1 MEPAESMAA
10 RRVALCENSQ
20 QRRLCEAYQMF
31 LRGLPVQSW
40 KLKSGN
46 LREIAMKK
54 AIVSEKAIK
63 KITFTLAVAAALL
76 LVLASGIPSVPTNS
90 PRSDVFGHYG
100 SLTPVW

>member
-1 MEPAESMAA
+1 
-10 RRVALCENSQ
+10 
-20 QRRLCEAYQMF
+20 
-31 LRGLPVQSW
+31 
-40 KLKSGN
+40 
-46 LREIAMKK
+46 MKK